1 MISARTTL
9 AAIWTAAGFAFC
21 LGALRSL
28 LLLLSNASAA
38 AAIGAF
44 LAPVWLVAHV
54 IATVLAV
61 VVTLDLPQDSA
72 MRRAWWL
79 MSASG
84 ASACVRYIVEWVSEF
99 SKWTAATEPL
109 IGIRQ
114 IPGVVA
120 LILLVASLSL
130 IWMSFA
136 RMGIGLSLRSRD
148 LIAIFAVVVLLPPI
162 VLFREN
168 LADAGSMYSAIRHM
182 QFSQPFLLACSGA
195 LAIVLLHISEEVGDG
210 QLSRSLRYLAWFL
223 ILRLVLM
230 MCAIV
235 PAIQQI
241 VPLKVVRGGFN
252 GAMPWLFTLAI
263 AYRWKLVADARAAL
277 KKVSPIQ
284 RPRFSEQV
292 HTRRTGDRA
301 VQQ

>member
-1 MISARTTL
+1 MIYTRTALT
-9 AAIWTAAGFAFC
+9 AIWTAAGAAFC

-28 LLLLSNASAA
+28 MILLSHASAA
-38 AAIGAF
+38 AAIREVLTPALL
-44 LAPVWLVAHV
+44 LAHI
-54 IATVLAV
+54 IATVLAI
-61 VVTLDLPQDSA
+61 VVTLDLPRGSA

-84 ASACVRYIVEWVSEF
+84 ASACVRYIVEWIAEWSN
-99 SKWTAATEPL
+99 WTAATEPL

-148 LIAIFAVVVLLPPI
+148 LLAILAVVVLLPPI

-210 QLSRSLRYLAWFL
+210 QLSRSLKYLAWFL

-241 VPLKVVRGGFN
+241 VPLKVVRGGCN

-263 AYRWKLVADARAAL
+263 AYRWKLVADARTAL
-277 KKVSPIQ
+277 GQVWA
-284 RPRFSEQV
+284 RPAQEVALPPPAFMRK
-292 HTRRTGDRA
+292 
-301 VQQ
+301 